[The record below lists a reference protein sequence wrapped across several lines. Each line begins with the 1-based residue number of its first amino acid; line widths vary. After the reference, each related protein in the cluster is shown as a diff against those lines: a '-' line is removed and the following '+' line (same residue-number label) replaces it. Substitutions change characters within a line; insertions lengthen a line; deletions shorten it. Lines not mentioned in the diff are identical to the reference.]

1 MWQKILTSIGIEALR
16 RLGSFVVNLIKEY
29 LEKKSQ
35 ESKEARDE
43 KIKDLEL
50 RIQAASLAKDINLI
64 RSLTLE
70 LNKLRNKS
78 N

>member
-16 RLGSFVVNLIKEY
+16 RLGSFLLELWKQYQAEKEQ
-29 LEKKSQ
+29 KK
-35 ESKEARDE
+35 KEAIDE

-50 RIQAASLAKDINLI
+50 KIAAASLAKNVALV

-70 LNKLRNKS
+70 FNKLRNKS

>member
-35 ESKEARDE
+35 ESKEVRDE

-50 RIQAASLAKDINLI
+50 RIQAASLAKDINLV